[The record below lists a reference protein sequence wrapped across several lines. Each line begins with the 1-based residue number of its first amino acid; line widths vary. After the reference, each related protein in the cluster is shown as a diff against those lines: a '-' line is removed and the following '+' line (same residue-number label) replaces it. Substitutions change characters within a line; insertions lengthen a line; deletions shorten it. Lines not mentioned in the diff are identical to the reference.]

1 MSHKH
6 IKDFFQR
13 FALLT
18 PTERIVKEAATSA
31 IYATT
36 NITVSPKSM
45 VYHNNII
52 YIKGSPLVK
61 GEILIHKKAIL
72 EILKKDIPKN
82 TPQNIM

>member
-1 MSHKH
+1 MPHKH

-18 PTERIVKEAATSA
+18 PTERIIKEATTSA
-31 IYATT
+31 IYVAT

-45 VYHNNII
+45 VYHNNTV
-52 YIKGSPLVK
+52 YIKEPPLIK
-61 GEILIHKKAIL
+61 GEILIHKNEIL
-72 EILKKDIPKN
+72 EILKKNIPKN